1 MRVLHVYKTYY
12 PDTYGGI
19 EQVIY
24 QLSQGCARRGIAADV
39 FTFSPDKETGPV
51 AYEDHRVIY
60 NKQLFEIAS
69 TPFSLKA
76 LKRFKQIKDDYDIIN
91 YHFPFPFMDML
102 HLSARPDARTVVTYH
117 SDIVKQKRLMK
128 LSQPLQER
136 FLASVDCI
144 VASSPN
150 YVASSQTLKKYQ
162 DKSFIAVDSA
172 VITDGTF
179 KFEGVC
185 TEPLAYGLTTFRD
198 SKRPLVFFLDN
209 EKMQLKM
216 NESEKILT
224 VTGSAINDLYAQN
237 APLTRQDGYSID
249 SLVAVHPASA
259 VTPYFIVKDF
269 AYKLNLEEMKAL
281 RAKLDASLDETMYVS
296 QIDGFIKRMED
307 IQVGAVAPDFT
318 LPDVD
323 GNPVTLSGLRG
334 KYVLIDFWASWCP
347 DCRKENPNIVAAWN
361 KYKDKN
367 FTILGV
373 SLDRKKEPWLAAIE
387 KDQLAWTH
395 VSDLKDWKSDAAV
408 QYAIRWIPMN
418 FLLDPNGVILAV
430 GLEGEALQQK
440 LDEVLK

>member
-1 MRVLHVYKTYY
+1 MKRMVNVLFAGVLAMTVLSCGEEKKGYTLNGEISDVKDGMVY
-12 PDTYGGI
+12 
-19 EQVIY
+19 
-24 QLSQGCARRGIAADV
+24 
-39 FTFSPDKETGPV
+39 
-51 AYEDHRVIY
+51 
-60 NKQLFEIAS
+60 
-69 TPFSLKA
+69 
-76 LKRFKQIKDDYDIIN
+76 
-91 YHFPFPFMDML
+91 
-102 HLSARPDARTVVTYH
+102 
-117 SDIVKQKRLMK
+117 
-128 LSQPLQER
+128 
-136 FLASVDCI
+136 
-144 VASSPN
+144 
-150 YVASSQTLKKYQ
+150 LKKYQ

-334 KYVLIDFWASWCP
+334 KYVLIDFWASWCNP
-347 DCRKENPNIVAAWN
+347 CRKEIPNLKKLYAQYSEKGFEIVSISIDQKKADWEKALKEEGLPWPNFLDETGVAAL
-361 KYKDKN
+361 YKVKFVPTMYLINAD
-367 FTILGV
+367 GV
-373 SLDRKKEPWLAAIE
+373 
-387 KDQLAWTH
+387 
-395 VSDLKDWKSDAAV
+395 
-408 QYAIRWIPMN
+408 M
-418 FLLDPNGVILAV
+418 V
-430 GLEGEALQQK
+430 GENLRGEALAEK
-440 LDEVLK
+440 LKELFQ

>member
-128 LSQPLQER
+128 LYQPLQER